1 MNEDKVKEFDKYFNV
16 NYIKI
21 KRSAKTLMK
30 HSEDYEDVLHNVFL
44 TIRDRISRKG
54 FEGNKYG
61 GYIYI
66 SLMNEFKLSKNKEK
80 KNITLDIDD
89 EVIMNIAEWC
99 MEDYENS
106 YQSHLNYVEEN
117 EYITKVLFEFIGKN
131 FNEKECFI
139 FRTYYLS
146 KDKMTYK
153 RLADIT
159 KYEYSTLQQMI
170 KEIKKKI
177 RLEFIF
183 YLNNH
188 DTITKNL

>member
-1 MNEDKVKEFDKYFNV
+1 MNEDKVNEFDKYFNV

-66 SLMNEFKLSKNKEK
+66 SLMNEFKLAKNKEK

-99 MEDYENS
+99 ILEDENS

-183 YLNNH
+183 YLNQ
-188 DTITKNL
+188 KQ

>member
-1 MNEDKVKEFDKYFNV
+1 MNEDKVKEFDKYFNA

-54 FEGNKYG
+54 FEGTKYG

-188 DTITKNL
+188 DTIRKNF